1 MDSGHFERVLATPAC
16 FVAAVLTSMMLL
28 CAAIS
33 CAPPRRTRRPALRS
47 ARACAAPSELLIL
60 DFESGLSAGGKTL
73 HARGLAAALSF
84 TALPY
89 YVLSDASPDTV
100 AAVFRDAAGVELA
113 PPRVFP
119 RSLAG
124 LRAVA
129 ARPLAAAAP
138 RVRLVSGDAALLA
151 AAAAEPATAAWAL
164 HAAAWL
170 PDASAPQSGDR
181 IKPLPLD
188 ALVELLN
195 FGLLVGV
202 GDGCQ
207 EKFDAQGRELESN

>member
-1 MDSGHFERVLATPAC
+1 
-16 FVAAVLTSMMLL
+16 MLL
-28 CAAIS
+28 CAAGS
-33 CAPPRRTRRPALRS
+33 CAPPRRTRRAALRS
-47 ARACAAPSELLIL
+47 ARACAAPPELLVL
-60 DFESGLSAGGKTL
+60 DFDRGLSTGGKTL
-73 HARGLAAALSF
+73 QARGLASALSF
-84 TALPY
+84 TSLPY
-89 YVLSDASPDTV
+89 YVLSDSAPETV

-113 PPRVFP
+113 PQRVFP

-129 ARPLAAAAP
+129 ARPIAAAAP

-170 PDASAPQSGDR
+170 PGESVQQGR

-195 FGLLVGV
+195 FGLLMGV

-207 EKFDAQGRELESN
+207 EKFDAQGNELESN

>member
-16 FVAAVLTSMMLL
+16 FVAAVLTSMLL

-33 CAPPRRTRRPALRS
+33 CSPPRRTRRPALRS

-89 YVLSDASPDTV
+89 YVLSDASPD
-100 AAVFRDAAGVELA
+100 AIAVFRDAAGVELA

-129 ARPLAAAAP
+129 ARPLATAAP

-170 PDASAPQSGDR
+170 PGESALKQSGDR

-195 FGLLVGV
+195 FGLLMGV